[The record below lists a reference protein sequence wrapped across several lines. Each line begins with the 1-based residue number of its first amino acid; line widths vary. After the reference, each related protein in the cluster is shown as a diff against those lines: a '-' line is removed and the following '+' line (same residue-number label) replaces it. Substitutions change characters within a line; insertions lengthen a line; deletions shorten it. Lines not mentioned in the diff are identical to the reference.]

1 MLEIVTTVDNRAQD
15 HRLRVL
21 FPTGARTDSVFADSQ
36 FCVVE
41 REQRTYPVKQFT
53 IEHPAA
59 VAPMQ
64 RFVAAAD
71 GKRGLLVLTDGLPEY
86 ELRLDRPRS
95 IAVTLLRCV
104 GLLAGEDLIT
114 RPGGKA
120 GWHNETPDAQ
130 CAGVHTFRY
139 GLMPLDGPWEGN
151 LSAINQASEA
161 FHLPLLAVRRKNADL
176 PPLRGSFCSLR
187 QPPDRLQRTE
197 RIARP
202 EATSWCGS
210 TTLRGRPEAAVLRF
224 AGALRRPGARG
235 STRRRGSARGPGDTR
250 GRRDHEPQRDRHTA
264 REDDAMKVA
273 QFEHDGNPLI
283 GIRSAASWINYTKA
297 AAVFYL
303 QVHNIHTDPAWT
315 ITDLL
320 EHEEFDLEELAAVD
334 RFVRGNRLEKLF
346 RVPKEAR
353 MKAPTRAPAED
364 RGPRT
369 ELRPS
374 CEGGERACAP
384 RADPLLEGGIVGDRA
399 RRADPCSDG
408 RREGGP

>member
-1 MLEIVTTVDNRAQD
+1 MRTGARFLENASLRVEVNARGEVTLVDKRRGRRFPGLNVFEDSGDVGDEYNYSYPRRDRVVRSRTAKVSLVERGPLRACLRVTTTMRIPASATPDRKARSARTVPVRISSDLYLAHDADMLEIVTTVDNRAKD

-21 FPTGARTDSVFADSQ
+21 FPTGTHRNSVFADSQ

-151 LSAINQASEA
+151 LSAINQAERS
-161 FHLPLLAVRRKNADL
+161 L
-176 PPLRGSFCSLR
+176 PPS
-187 QPPDRLQRTE
+187 
-197 RIARP
+197 A
-202 EATSWCGS
+202 
-210 TTLRGRPEAAVLRF
+210 
-224 AGALRRPGARG
+224 PGG
-235 STRRRGSARGPGDTR
+235 PQEERGP
-250 GRRDHEPQRDRHTA
+250 
-264 REDDAMKVA
+264 
-273 QFEHDGNPLI
+273 
-283 GIRSAASWINYTKA
+283 
-297 AAVFYL
+297 
-303 QVHNIHTDPAWT
+303 
-315 ITDLL
+315 
-320 EHEEFDLEELAAVD
+320 
-334 RFVRGNRLEKLF
+334 
-346 RVPKEAR
+346 
-353 MKAPTRAPAED
+353 APAA
-364 RGPRT
+364 RQ
-369 ELRPS
+369 
-374 CEGGERACAP
+374 
-384 RADPLLEGGIVGDRA
+384 LLF
-399 RRADPCSDG
+399 P
-408 RREGGP
+408 